1 MQLRRSHMFVP
12 GHRPRMVQRALGSG
26 DFAPT
31 ALDVAILDLED
42 GVPPDE
48 KDRARASIAAVLR
61 HPSDAGGPARYVRVN
76 RDPGA
81 RDADLAAVLRPGL
94 DGIVVP
100 KIDHPDEVTSL
111 TRDLDEREDAAGLE
125 RGSVRVVASIESARG
140 LLEAYPIAACAD
152 RVIALLFGAEDF
164 ARDLSLPT
172 EREAEAAEL
181 VYARSAVVVAAV
193 AAGRHAIDG
202 IWPNVADAEGLRRDA
217 LRGRRLGFIGKSL
230 IHPDQIDTCNEVFSP
245 SPTEVGHAQRV
256 VDAFD
261 RARSRG
267 DGAIALDGKLLD
279 QPIVERARRTLLLH
293 DAVARKQRT
302 PPVERPAAL
311 EGKRLK

>member
-1 MQLRRSHMFVP
+1 MQLLRSLMFVP
-12 GHRPRMVQRALGSG
+12 GHRPRMVQRALALGEFTSS
-26 DFAPT
+26 

-48 KDRARASIAAVLR
+48 KDRARAAIAAVLGL
-61 HPSDAGGPARYVRVN
+61 PSNGEGPARYVRVN

-81 RDADLAAVLRPGL
+81 RDADLAAVMRPGL
-94 DGIVVP
+94 DGVVAP
-100 KIDHPDEVTSL
+100 KIDHPEDVTSI
-111 TRDLDEREDAAGLE
+111 TRDLDEREDAAGMP
-125 RGSVRVVASIESARG
+125 RGSIRVVPSIESARG
-140 LLEAYPIAACAD
+140 LLEAHAIAACSD

-172 EREAEAAEL
+172 EREAEATEL

-202 IWPNVADAEGLRRDA
+202 IWPDVTDAEGLRRDA
-217 LRGRRLGFIGKSL
+217 VRARRLGFNGKSL
-230 IHPDQIDTCNEVFSP
+230 IHPGQIETCNDVFSP
-245 SPTEVGHAQRV
+245 SAAEVSYARRV
-256 VDAFD
+256 VDAFEEGL
-261 RARSRG
+261 AKG
-267 DGAIALDGKLLD
+267 HGAVALDGKLLD

-293 DAVARKQRT
+293 DAVSRKQET